1 MNTGLHV
8 NNILGVGTARHVHSL
23 LQSPHD
29 LDIVGT
35 SQQIAHVQLQCSKKL
50 YYNCINSLCCGE
62 LPHVPKKTLTANS
75 ISNKNNSKIKF
86 LN

>member
-1 MNTGLHV
+1 MSSGLHV

-35 SQQIAHVQLQCSKKL
+35 WLQIARIIL
-50 YYNCINSLCCGE
+50 
-62 LPHVPKKTLTANS
+62 
-75 ISNKNNSKIKF
+75 
-86 LN
+86 